1 MQNKT
6 KKYSF
11 FKIIS
16 GLVLI
21 QGVLQL
27 LNLLGLVGYG
37 RTTTSA
43 TKFYLGLVLI
53 GGYAVAAMVGG
64 YTGLKDGNTQEG
76 CKRCFY
82 VSLVLIAITIATII
96 LNVVFKA
103 YSVTQF
109 EALII
114 PVLFMLFTILNGR
127 KICKHKRVFFD
138 FERGPFYSCSFLDDM
153 I

>member
-6 KKYSF
+6 KNIF

-82 VSLVLIAITIATII
+82 VSLVLIAITIATI
-96 LNVVFKA
+96 KA

-127 KICKHKRVFFD
+127 KN
-138 FERGPFYSCSFLDDM
+138 L
-153 I
+153 

>member
-6 KKYSF
+6 KNIF

-53 GGYAVAAMVGG
+53 GGYAVAVVIRV
-64 YTGLKDGNTQEG
+64 LKMEIHRKDV
-76 CKRCFY
+76 KDVFI
-82 VSLVLIAITIATII
+82 SVL
-96 LNVVFKA
+96 
-103 YSVTQF
+103 Y
-109 EALII
+109 
-114 PVLFMLFTILNGR
+114 
-127 KICKHKRVFFD
+127 
-138 FERGPFYSCSFLDDM
+138 
-153 I
+153 

>member
-1 MQNKT
+1 MPNKT
-6 KKYSF
+6 TNTL

-43 TKFYLGLVLI
+43 TKFYLGIVLI
-53 GGYAVAAMVGG
+53 GGYAIAAMIGG
-64 YTGLKDGNTQEG
+64 YTGLRDGDTQDG

-82 VSLVLIAITIATII
+82 VSLVLIVITIATII
-96 LNVVFKA
+96 LNIVFKA
-103 YSVTQF
+103 YSITQF

-114 PVLFMLFTILNGR
+114 PVLFMLFAILNGR
-127 KICKHKRVFFD
+127 KN
-138 FERGPFYSCSFLDDM
+138 L
-153 I
+153 

>member
-6 KKYSF
+6 KNIF

-37 RTTTSA
+37 R
-43 TKFYLGLVLI
+43 
-53 GGYAVAAMVGG
+53 
-64 YTGLKDGNTQEG
+64 TGLKDGNTQEG

-127 KICKHKRVFFD
+127 KN
-138 FERGPFYSCSFLDDM
+138 L
-153 I
+153 

>member
-6 KKYSF
+6 KNIF

-64 YTGLKDGNTQEG
+64 YTGL
-76 CKRCFY
+76 
-82 VSLVLIAITIATII
+82 TIATII

-127 KICKHKRVFFD
+127 KN
-138 FERGPFYSCSFLDDM
+138 L
-153 I
+153 

>member
-6 KKYSF
+6 KNIF

-37 RTTTSA
+37 RKTTTA
-43 TKFYLGLVLI
+43 TKFYLGLALI
-53 GGYAVAAMVGG
+53 GGYAVAMVGG

-82 VSLVLIAITIATII
+82 VSLVLIR
-96 LNVVFKA
+96 NYDCHDYFKCC
-103 YSVTQF
+103 
-109 EALII
+109 I
-114 PVLFMLFTILNGR
+114 
-127 KICKHKRVFFD
+127 
-138 FERGPFYSCSFLDDM
+138 
-153 I
+153 

>member
-6 KKYSF
+6 KNIF

-114 PVLFMLFTILNGR
+114 PVLFMLFYNIKWTKEFVNTKG
-127 KICKHKRVFFD
+127 
-138 FERGPFYSCSFLDDM
+138 SFSISKEVLFIVVLFLM

>member
-6 KKYSF
+6 KNIF

-53 GGYAVAAMVGG
+53 GGY
-64 YTGLKDGNTQEG
+64 TGLKEGNTQEG

-127 KICKHKRVFFD
+127 KN
-138 FERGPFYSCSFLDDM
+138 L
-153 I
+153 

>member
-1 MQNKT
+1 M
-6 KKYSF
+6 
-11 FKIIS
+11 
-16 GLVLI
+16 I
-21 QGVLQL
+21 QCVLQL

-127 KICKHKRVFFD
+127 KN
-138 FERGPFYSCSFLDDM
+138 L
-153 I
+153 

>member
-6 KKYSF
+6 KNIF

-27 LNLLGLVGYG
+27 LNLL
-37 RTTTSA
+37 
-43 TKFYLGLVLI
+43 
-53 GGYAVAAMVGG
+53 VGG

-127 KICKHKRVFFD
+127 KN
-138 FERGPFYSCSFLDDM
+138 L
-153 I
+153 

>member
-6 KKYSF
+6 KNIF

-82 VSLVLIAITIATII
+82 VSLVLIATII

-127 KICKHKRVFFD
+127 KN
-138 FERGPFYSCSFLDDM
+138 L
-153 I
+153 

>member
-6 KKYSF
+6 KNIF

-64 YTGLKDGNTQEG
+64 YTVLKMEIHRKDV
-76 CKRCFY
+76 KDVFM
-82 VSLVLIAITIATII
+82 SVL
-96 LNVVFKA
+96 
-103 YSVTQF
+103 Y
-109 EALII
+109 
-114 PVLFMLFTILNGR
+114 
-127 KICKHKRVFFD
+127 
-138 FERGPFYSCSFLDDM
+138 
-153 I
+153 

>member
-6 KKYSF
+6 KNIF

-21 QGVLQL
+21 QGGLQL

-96 LNVVFKA
+96 LNVT
-103 YSVTQF
+103 SVVYAFYNIKWTKEF
-109 EALII
+109 VNTKGPFSISKE
-114 PVLFMLFTILNGR
+114 VLFIVVLFL
-127 KICKHKRVFFD
+127 
-138 FERGPFYSCSFLDDM
+138 M

>member
-6 KKYSF
+6 KNIF

-64 YTGLKDGNTQEG
+64 YTGL
-76 CKRCFY
+76 
-82 VSLVLIAITIATII
+82 ATII

-127 KICKHKRVFFD
+127 KN
-138 FERGPFYSCSFLDDM
+138 L
-153 I
+153 

>member
-6 KKYSF
+6 KNIF

-82 VSLVLIAITIATII
+82 VTFSIS
-96 LNVVFKA
+96 K
-103 YSVTQF
+103 
-109 EALII
+109 E
-114 PVLFMLFTILNGR
+114 VLFIVVLFL
-127 KICKHKRVFFD
+127 
-138 FERGPFYSCSFLDDM
+138 M

>member
-6 KKYSF
+6 KNIF

-53 GGYAVAAMVGG
+53 GGYAVQQWSVDIRV
-64 YTGLKDGNTQEG
+64 LKMEIHRKDV
-76 CKRCFY
+76 KDVFM
-82 VSLVLIAITIATII
+82 SVL
-96 LNVVFKA
+96 
-103 YSVTQF
+103 Y
-109 EALII
+109 
-114 PVLFMLFTILNGR
+114 
-127 KICKHKRVFFD
+127 
-138 FERGPFYSCSFLDDM
+138 
-153 I
+153 

>member
-1 MQNKT
+1 M
-6 KKYSF
+6 
-11 FKIIS
+11 
-16 GLVLI
+16 I

-76 CKRCFY
+76 CKKMFLCQSCTDRNYDCHDY
-82 VSLVLIAITIATII
+82 
-96 LNVVFKA
+96 FKCC
-103 YSVTQF
+103 
-109 EALII
+109 I
-114 PVLFMLFTILNGR
+114 
-127 KICKHKRVFFD
+127 
-138 FERGPFYSCSFLDDM
+138 
-153 I
+153 

>member
-6 KKYSF
+6 KNIF

-37 RTTTSA
+37 RTTTS
-43 TKFYLGLVLI
+43 
-53 GGYAVAAMVGG
+53 
-64 YTGLKDGNTQEG
+64 
-76 CKRCFY
+76 
-82 VSLVLIAITIATII
+82 AITIATII

-127 KICKHKRVFFD
+127 KN
-138 FERGPFYSCSFLDDM
+138 L
-153 I
+153 

>member
-6 KKYSF
+6 KNIF

-43 TKFYLGLVLI
+43 TKFYLGLVLM
-53 GGYAVAAMVGG
+53 AA
-64 YTGLKDGNTQEG
+64 TQ
-76 CKRCFY
+76 
-82 VSLVLIAITIATII
+82 
-96 LNVVFKA
+96 
-103 YSVTQF
+103 
-109 EALII
+109 
-114 PVLFMLFTILNGR
+114 
-127 KICKHKRVFFD
+127 
-138 FERGPFYSCSFLDDM
+138 
-153 I
+153 

>member
-6 KKYSF
+6 KNIF

-37 RTTTSA
+37 RT
-43 TKFYLGLVLI
+43 
-53 GGYAVAAMVGG
+53 
-64 YTGLKDGNTQEG
+64 
-76 CKRCFY
+76 
-82 VSLVLIAITIATII
+82 TII

-127 KICKHKRVFFD
+127 KN
-138 FERGPFYSCSFLDDM
+138 L
-153 I
+153 

>member
-1 MQNKT
+1 MPNKT
-6 KKYSF
+6 KNIF

-82 VSLVLIAITIATII
+82 ASRKIDG
-96 LNVVFKA
+96 
-103 YSVTQF
+103 
-109 EALII
+109 
-114 PVLFMLFTILNGR
+114 VLFILVIRMNANLR
-127 KICKHKRVFFD
+127 R
-138 FERGPFYSCSFLDDM
+138 
-153 I
+153 

>member
-1 MQNKT
+1 M
-6 KKYSF
+6 
-11 FKIIS
+11 
-16 GLVLI
+16 
-21 QGVLQL
+21 LQL

-53 GGYAVAAMVGG
+53 GGYAVTVAMVGG

-114 PVLFMLFTILNGR
+114 PVLFMLLQ
-127 KICKHKRVFFD
+127 
-138 FERGPFYSCSFLDDM
+138 Y
-153 I
+153 

>member
-1 MQNKT
+1 MPNKT
-6 KKYSF
+6 KNIF

-114 PVLFMLFTILNGR
+114 PVLFMLFTIINGR
-127 KICKHKRVFFD
+127 KN
-138 FERGPFYSCSFLDDM
+138 L
-153 I
+153 

>member
-6 KKYSF
+6 KNIF

-96 LNVVFKA
+96 LGTDHTSVVYAFYNIKWTKEFVNTKG
-103 YSVTQF
+103 SF
-109 EALII
+109 SISKE
-114 PVLFMLFTILNGR
+114 VLFIVVLFL
-127 KICKHKRVFFD
+127 
-138 FERGPFYSCSFLDDM
+138 M